1 MNSRT
6 VLNLTSLTKS
16 VRPQSTRPATG
27 KTWTNW
33 AGNQSCQ
40 PAGIH
45 RPTSE
50 DQVCDI
56 VARALSRS
64 ETVKAV
70 GSGHSFTPT
79 ALTDGHL
86 IDLSGLSRLVDV
98 NRAKNQVT
106 VEAGMSIDELNHVLH
121 GLGYALPNLGDI
133 AYQSI
138 SGAVST
144 ATHGTGRSLGGLATR
159 IAAMRLVAGDGSV
172 LEMNPD
178 HHASLLDSA
187 RVGVGALGVM
197 TQVTLDVV
205 PAFRLRAHEGAQKLD
220 RILDNLDEHVDTN
233 DHFEFFW
240 IPHTKWALTKR
251 NNRTDEPVSRS
262 HPVRHWYEKTFLE
275 NYAFGAVCRLGR
287 LRPQWIPRLA
297 TALPSTG
304 ETTYVDDSF
313 RIFASKR
320 IVKFV
325 EMEYAIPRENCAE
338 ALRRIAS
345 MIDAKGHLVSFPVE
359 VRFTAADDIPL
370 STASG
375 RETAYIAVHMFKGM
389 DHTAYFRDV
398 AAIMADYQGR
408 PHWGKMHD
416 LTALELAELYPK
428 WDDFM
433 KARARLDPTRTFA
446 NAYTRRVFGD

>member
-1 MNSRT
+1 MSRVGSNRART
-6 VLNLTSLTKS
+6 GTTSGSNTS
-16 VRPQSTRPATG
+16 R
-27 KTWTNW
+27 WTNW
-33 AGNQSCQ
+33 AGNQSCE
-40 PAGIH
+40 PAIIH
-45 RPTSE
+45 HPRTE
-50 DQVCDI
+50 ADVCEI
-56 VARALSRS
+56 VATAAKRG

-79 ALTDGHL
+79 ALTNGHL
-86 IDLSGLSRLVDV
+86 IELSGLSRLVHVD
-98 NRAKNQVT
+98 RAAQQVT
-106 VEAGMSIDELNHVLH
+106 VEAGITIDDLNTLLH

-133 AYQSI
+133 AYQTI

-144 ATHGTGRSLGGLATR
+144 ATHGTGRLLGGIATR
-159 IAAMRLVAGDGSV
+159 IAGMRLVAGDGSV
-172 LEMNPD
+172 LDLNAS
-178 HHASLLDSA
+178 HHATLLEST

-205 PAFRLRAHEGAQKLD
+205 PAFRLKAREGAD
-220 RILDNLDEHVDTN
+220 RLERLLDNLDEHVDIN

-240 IPHTKWALTKR
+240 IPHTEWALTKR
-251 NNRTDEPVSRS
+251 NNRTDEPISRP
-262 HPVRHWYEKTFLE
+262 HPVRRWYEKTFLE
-275 NYAFGAVCRLGR
+275 NVAFGAVCRAGR
-287 LRPQWIPRLA
+287 LRPQWIPKLA

-304 ETTYVDDSF
+304 QTTYVDDSY

-338 ALRRIAS
+338 ALRRIKS
-345 MIDAKGHLVSFPVE
+345 MIDTKGHLVSFPVE

-375 RETAYIAVHMFKGM
+375 RDTAYIAVHMYKGM

-398 AAIMADYQGR
+398 AEIMADYRGR

-416 LTALELAELYPK
+416 LSADELADLYPR
-428 WDDFM
+428 WDEFM

-446 NAYTRRVFGD
+446 NAYTRRVFGK